1 MPKQPTDLPGNQ
13 VKTNPNLEKRTRRT
27 FTREYKLSMIQRA
40 DACEHGE
47 LGELL
52 REERLYGAQIREWR
66 EIFEKDGFEGLS
78 KTQPG
83 PQVKKTAEQRKVE
96 QLNKEVSRLKK
107 ELSIAHGCIE
117 LQKKVLG
124 MHEQIQNDESG
135 SR

>member
-1 MPKQPTDLPGNQ
+1 MAKQPTDLPGNQ

-40 DACEHGE
+40 EACGHGE

-52 REERLYGAQIREWR
+52 RQERLYGAHIREWR
-66 EIFEKDGFEGLS
+66 EIFEKDGFDGFS

-83 PQVKKTAEQRKVE
+83 QRGKKTAEQRKVE
-96 QLNKEVSRLKK
+96 QLSKEAARLTK
-107 ELSIAHGCIE
+107 ELSISHGCIE
-117 LQKKVLG
+117 LKKKVLG

>member
-1 MPKQPTDLPGNQ
+1 
-13 VKTNPNLEKRTRRT
+13 
-27 FTREYKLSMIQRA
+27 MIQRA

-52 REERLYGAQIREWR
+52 REERLYGTQIREWR

-117 LQKKVLG
+117 LKKKSWACTNRFRTTREAHV
-124 MHEQIQNDESG
+124 N
-135 SR
+135 

>member
-27 FTREYKLSMIQRA
+27 FTPEYKLSMIQRA

-78 KTQPG
+78 KSQPG

>member
-1 MPKQPTDLPGNQ
+1 MPKQPTDLPDNQ
-13 VKTNPNLEKRTRRT
+13 VKPNPNLEKRTRRT
-27 FTREYKLSMIQRA
+27 FSPEYKLSMIQRA

-52 REERLYGAQIREWR
+52 RQERLYSAQIREWR
-66 EIFEKDGFEGLS
+66 EIFEKDGFEGLC

-83 PQVKKTAEQRKVE
+83 PQVKKTAEQRKLD
-96 QLNKEVSRLKK
+96 QLSKEVARLKK

-124 MHEQIQNDESG
+124 MHEQIHSDESG